1 MKTLIN
7 KIKQFYRRITYI
19 CSSHD
24 WFGYMFENPFS
35 IWGNKEVRKMFVLP
49 NLKLSVHSVMYEPSF
64 ALDIFGIYL
73 VALSWKSKYGEP
85 RYEDDPF
92 IQINLF
98 GICFKLR
105 FACPLKD
112 DVVVEES
119 YWESILEYYGK
130 LYEHKIPNLYKIIKR
145 NTWMDVYGRYN
156 YKVINI
162 LTNKGFFKYL
172 EDMHTYKLINNN
184 TNNG

>member
-1 MKTLIN
+1 MKTIIN
-7 KIKQFYRRITYI
+7 KIKQCFRRIAYI
-19 CSSHD
+19 CNSHD

-35 IWGNKEVRKMFVLP
+35 IWSNKGVRKMFILP
-49 NLKLSVHSVMYEPSF
+49 KLKLSIHSVMYEPSF

-85 RYEDDPF
+85 RYEEDPF

-112 DVVVEES
+112 DVVEES

-145 NTWMDVYGRYN
+145 NTWMDVYGRHN

-162 LTNKGFFKYL
+162 LTNRGFFKYL